1 MEHYDH
7 LYDVSEN
14 ANVRFLGFIS
24 EGTRHDFGIV
34 FTHKFYGKPLV
45 ICMQT
50 GQSTLL
56 SSDDAV
62 NQGTCKGFS
71 DWTRKVKPRHSL
83 NFSKNTC
90 LPSHLK
96 KISISGRAE
105 VYLLLVFYWFPK
117 LPDSRQHGA
126 PCLRSGLRQHK
137 IGIGKRR
144 DVDERT

>member
-7 LYDVSEN
+7 LYDESEN
-14 ANVRFLGFIS
+14 AHVRFLGFVS

-62 NQGTCKGFS
+62 NPGYLQKIF
-71 DWTRKVKPRHSL
+71 RL
-83 NFSKNTC
+83 NSESEAKALATFFQEH
-90 LPSHLK
+90 LPT
-96 KISISGRAE
+96 IPFE
-105 VYLLLVFYWFPK
+105 ENQY
-117 LPDSRQHGA
+117 
-126 PCLRSGLRQHK
+126 
-137 IGIGKRR
+137 
-144 DVDERT
+144 

>member
-24 EGTRHDFGIV
+24 EGTRYDFGMV

-56 SSDDAV
+56 SSEDAV
-62 NQGTCKGFS
+62 NPGYLQKIFRLDS
-71 DWTRKVKPRHSL
+71 ENEAAALAEFFQEH
-83 NFSKNTC
+83 
-90 LPSHLK
+90 LPS
-96 KISISGRAE
+96 IPFE
-105 VYLLLVFYWFPK
+105 ENQY
-117 LPDSRQHGA
+117 
-126 PCLRSGLRQHK
+126 
-137 IGIGKRR
+137 
-144 DVDERT
+144 

>member
-24 EGTRHDFGIV
+24 EGTRYDFGMV

-56 SSDDAV
+56 SSEDAV
-62 NQGTCKGFS
+62 NPGYLQKIFRLDS
-71 DWTRKVKPRHSL
+71 ENEAVALSEFLQEH
-83 NFSKNTC
+83 
-90 LPSHLK
+90 LPS
-96 KISISGRAE
+96 IPFE
-105 VYLLLVFYWFPK
+105 ENQY
-117 LPDSRQHGA
+117 
-126 PCLRSGLRQHK
+126 
-137 IGIGKRR
+137 
-144 DVDERT
+144 

>member
-24 EGTRHDFGIV
+24 EGTRYDFGMV

-62 NQGTCKGFS
+62 NPGYLQKIFRLDS
-71 DWTRKVKPRHSL
+71 ENEAVALAEFFQEH
-83 NFSKNTC
+83 
-90 LPSHLK
+90 LPS
-96 KISISGRAE
+96 IPFE
-105 VYLLLVFYWFPK
+105 ENQY
-117 LPDSRQHGA
+117 
-126 PCLRSGLRQHK
+126 
-137 IGIGKRR
+137 
-144 DVDERT
+144 

>member
-14 ANVRFLGFIS
+14 ANVRFLGFVS

-56 SSDDAV
+56 SSEDAI
-62 NQGTCKGFS
+62 NPGY
-71 DWTRKVKPRHSL
+71 
-83 NFSKNTC
+83 
-90 LPSHLK
+90 LK
-96 KISISGRAE
+96 KIFRLNSESEAE
-105 VYLLLVFYWFPK
+105 ALAIFFQEH
-117 LPDSRQHGA
+117 LPSLSLEENQY
-126 PCLRSGLRQHK
+126 
-137 IGIGKRR
+137 
-144 DVDERT
+144 

>member
-24 EGTRHDFGIV
+24 EGTRYDFGMV

-56 SSDDAV
+56 SSEDAV
-62 NQGTCKGFS
+62 NPGYLQKIFRLDS
-71 DWTRKVKPRHSL
+71 ENEAVALAEFLQEH
-83 NFSKNTC
+83 
-90 LPSHLK
+90 LPS
-96 KISISGRAE
+96 IPFE
-105 VYLLLVFYWFPK
+105 ENQY
-117 LPDSRQHGA
+117 
-126 PCLRSGLRQHK
+126 
-137 IGIGKRR
+137 
-144 DVDERT
+144 

>member
-24 EGTRHDFGIV
+24 EGTRYDFGMV

-56 SSDDAV
+56 SSEDAV
-62 NQGTCKGFS
+62 NPGYLQKIFRLDSENEAVTLAEFFQE
-71 DWTRKVKPRHSL
+71 H
-83 NFSKNTC
+83 
-90 LPSHLK
+90 LPS
-96 KISISGRAE
+96 IPFE
-105 VYLLLVFYWFPK
+105 ENQY
-117 LPDSRQHGA
+117 
-126 PCLRSGLRQHK
+126 
-137 IGIGKRR
+137 
-144 DVDERT
+144 